1 MKRAARSRACGPAR
15 RSAITVA
22 SALIVCLAS
31 PARAADDGAFGR
43 LDGDLEID
51 IGAGVAFA
59 SGGPALGAD
68 LAAIYLSAA
77 GIYGYYTDALG
88 SDGADVVRSIAA
100 GAELRPLF
108 LGRFA
113 KGLEQGPPR
122 LDLFIDSI
130 ALGVGAFWHVARG
143 ETIVSDPGLELAL
156 SIDFPFFSDATGPFL
171 GVRGALRWRA
181 ADFAGR
187 GEGGVVDRGAVL
199 SVTLAWHHVIGVH
212 LVDAQ
217 DRRPE

>member
-1 MKRAARSRACGPAR
+1 LTRAARARAQSRAR
-15 RSAITVA
+15 RAAITVA
-22 SALIVCLAS
+22 SSLIVSLPS

-43 LDGDLEID
+43 LDGDLELD
-51 IGAGVAFA
+51 IGAGPAFA
-59 SGGPALGAD
+59 SGGPALGVD

-88 SDGADVVRSIAA
+88 SKGADVVRSIAA

-108 LGRFA
+108 LGRYA
-113 KGLEQGPPR
+113 KNLEEGPPR

-143 ETIVSDPGLELAL
+143 EAIVSDPGLELAL
-156 SIDFPFFSDATGPFL
+156 SIDFPFFADATGPFL

-181 ADFAGR
+181 SDFAGR
-187 GEGGVVDRGAVL
+187 GEGGVLDRGALL
-199 SVTLAWHHVIGVH
+199 SVTLAWHHVLGVH